1 MFWVTIPF
9 SFFCQ
14 TASSCQIARAVFGGN
29 ANFGNV
35 ISLLIPNVII
45 LAGIIFFI
53 WIIIAGWGV
62 ITSAG
67 EESSA
72 QDKAKAKAAIT
83 YAVIGFLLVVSAYFI
98 LQIVGVITGI
108 NFINPA
114 I

>member
-1 MFWVTIPF
+1 MLAVNIIQDFF
-9 SFFCQ
+9 SNNRK
-14 TASSCQIARAVFGGN
+14 AVEVFGDTP
-29 ANFGNV
+29 A
-35 ISLLIPNVII
+35 LIINPLVTNSII

-83 YAVIGFLLVVSAYFI
+83 YAVIGFLLVVTAYFI